1 MAKKSQ
7 VAQTA
12 EQLRDVYQQL
22 SDELYRS
29 FDFFNTKFAEG
40 KLPRP
45 VITVATAGR
54 SKALGLFTDSAW
66 KTGETI
72 IHEITMCG
80 ESMNL
85 DVITILGT
93 LAHEMVHLD
102 NFMEHGEIKDCSPQ
116 QRHNML
122 FKNKAEKYK
131 LIVTKSQRFGFGH
144 TSEGEA
150 FKAIVENEL
159 KPKKEVFSIYRDNF
173 QNNKEKKKYK
183 GKLKPVMVSEET
195 KTAIEEGAKE
205 MGVSQKEFAQAAVE
219 TYRNLGINV
228 KTVAELIFTDRKKY
242 KTAAEIEAILMDTL
256 TPAKAE
262 VATAEEAPEE
272 ESAD

>member
-242 KTAAEIEAILMDTL
+242 KTAAEIEAILMDIL